1 VSIHSDDRENPLM
14 EVVYLVSAGLGV
26 TLLLLQLMSGVLGI
40 GDDDGSDDTPDD
52 SGTWLVSVLTLR
64 SIGTAL
70 TFFGLIGMAGL
81 RAGWDMP
88 IHLLVALAAA
98 GGSLYAVVAL
108 MRSFQRLGKASV
120 VRLEEAV
127 GQTGKV
133 YLRIPAN
140 DAGCG
145 KVTIVL
151 NGQSMEVLAR
161 TKGEELPTGSTVVVY
176 GVLDAS
182 TLEVALAPKE
192 VPNHV

>member
-1 VSIHSDDRENPLM
+1 M

-26 TLLLLQLMSGVLGI
+26 TLLLLQLLSGVLGI

-52 SGTWLVSVLTLR
+52 SGNWLVSVLTLR

-81 RAGWDMP
+81 RAGWDRP
-88 IHLLVALAAA
+88 IHVLVALAAA

-108 MRSFQRLGKASV
+108 MRSFQRLGKAPV

-145 KVTIVL
+145 KVTMVL